1 MSLLSNNGRRLTPSA
16 CILAISALLLGVSQ
30 AAVSSTMNDQEK
42 EGKWLVRLMVLDI
55 RQTNVRSEV
64 PDIGGKIDIAP
75 IIQPGLD
82 ISYFVTDHWAVEF
95 QGGIAKTDYRIAG
108 SAIGDFDI
116 GSVET
121 LSLGLTLQY
130 HFRPTANLKPYLGV
144 GLLHSRTRA
153 VKPADNIPDF
163 DVEDINSLILNA
175 GFDYQLGGN
184 WFASASLRYL
194 LIPTYRA
201 EGEAF
206 DTEVKLNAL
215 VSGIGVGYRF

>member
-1 MSLLSNNGRRLTPSA
+1 MSLLSNNGKRLTPGA
-16 CILAISALLLGVSQ
+16 YPLAIGALLLSVSQ
-30 AAVSSTMNDQEK
+30 AAMSHDIN
-42 EGKWLVRLMVLDI
+42 EGKWLVRVMALDI

-95 QGGIAKTDYRIAG
+95 QGGIAKNDYRIAG

-130 HFRPTANLKPYLGV
+130 HFRPTPNLKPYLGV
-144 GLLHSRTRA
+144 GLIHTRTRA

-163 DVEDINSLILNA
+163 DVEDINSVVLNA
-175 GFDYQLGGN
+175 GVDYRLSGN
-184 WFASASLRYL
+184 WFASASLRYI

-201 EGEAF
+201 KGEAF